1 MLIMKKTLIILGS
14 WLLALSAPAADI
26 VALCIGNNAYT
37 RVEDSL
43 DTPINDATLMKRTLE
58 ALPGGA
64 DVKILTDATK
74 EDIEI
79 ALNALKVRAQ
89 GAKLALVFYSGH
101 GTEDQPDGFAQN
113 ETFLLPV
120 DATIPDVNYL
130 PTRAVSLSTVL
141 TALKA
146 APVTARAVIL
156 DCCRSGAPRAL
167 AALASTTKSF
177 GDLDERVKTA
187 LGKAVVPDATL
198 IAFAASPG
206 RKAAAFLTEADENS
220 PFTTF
225 LTQQFAT
232 GAGNLR
238 DLVEAAAEE
247 TETRTGK
254 RQVPYVS
261 YNGAASAIRQI
272 TFRSSATVP
281 SSTSPAM
288 NAAEIERRA
297 EELAAQM
304 AKKRAVTPAMNAAMN
319 AAEIERRAEELAAQM
334 AKKRAVTNGKVVV
347 TLETNKGTVELELD
361 ASKAPASVA
370 NFLRYVRSGHY
381 DGTIF
386 HRVIPGF
393 MIQGGGFNVDMEQKP
408 TDDPIKNEGS
418 NGLKNVRGSIA
429 AARTSAPDSATAQ
442 FFINVKDNDNLDYPS
457 FDGHGYAVF
466 GRVVQGMDV
475 IDAMVGSP
483 TTVKGPHSDVP
494 VSPIV
499 IIRAKVEE

>member
-304 AKKRAVTPAMNAAMN
+304 AKKRAVT
-319 AAEIERRAEELAAQM
+319 
-334 AKKRAVTNGKVVV
+334 NGKVVV

-429 AARTSAPDSATAQ
+429 AARTNAPDSATAQ